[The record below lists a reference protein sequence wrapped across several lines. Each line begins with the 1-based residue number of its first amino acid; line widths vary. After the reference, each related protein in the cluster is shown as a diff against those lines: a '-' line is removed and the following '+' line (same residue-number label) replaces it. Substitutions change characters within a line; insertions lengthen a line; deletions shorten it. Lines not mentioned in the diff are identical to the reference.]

1 MKRLILSVLLI
12 ATAATSAWGISQ
24 LARYKTFG
32 REVLTAAHLNELQDQ
47 FLNKINEIIDATADS
62 NYVYLRADTLVV
74 ADYLTSGGTIV
85 SVTSHGHTAN
95 YYTES
100 EADALL
106 AAKAASSHA
115 HAGTDLTSATG
126 SGNPVLATS
135 PDLEGTPTVGS
146 GNTIWHK
153 GNDGAS
159 SELDADLLDGQQG
172 SYYAAE
178 GATGQVQVYDSD
190 GTFEGDILLVYSSG
204 QLKVGG
210 TPSGT
215 SELQVAHT
223 GEADISVISGA
234 GNDAKIIFYEATSAK
249 GVVGVDASSSDDI
262 IFLNHD
268 GGLANGVNISQTG
281 KVGIE
286 ATPDASADLTLGA
299 GGLKF
304 SDGSTQT
311 IAANV
316 FNGQTSSGASFTPQ
330 FILGGTASPS
340 IYFKSSSSS
349 SETFEIAQEEEHGIT
364 FVTGDSRI
372 MVVDDDGV
380 SINSQEVTSGKKL
393 YVDGNVEFSGTLV
406 DGSDDRYKTNTI
418 ALTDVLAK
426 IRDWDAFEYEWS
438 DTVPRGVVYADAD
451 STIKQRYVGVSAQQV
466 AEDYPAVA
474 GENDGMYGVR
484 YSRLVPVLLAAI
496 QELEA
501 RVAVLEGQ

>member
-135 PDLEGTPTVGS
+135 PDLGGTPTVGS

-190 GTFEGDILLVYSSG
+190 GTFEGDANLVFNSG
-204 QLKVGG
+204 MLKIGG
-210 TPSGT
+210 TPTGS
-215 SELQVAHT
+215 SELQVSAT
-223 GEADISVISGA
+223 GEADIIVVSGA
-234 GNDAKIIFYEATSAK
+234 SNDAKIAFYEATSAK
-249 GVVGVDASSSDDI
+249 GVIGVDASSSDDI

-268 GGLANGVNISQTG
+268 GGLANGVNISESG

-286 ATPDASADLTLGA
+286 ATPDGSADLTLGA

-311 IAANV
+311 IAADV
-316 FNGQTSSGASFTPQ
+316 LNGQTSSGAQFTPQ
-330 FILGGTASPS
+330 FILGGTAYPS
-340 IYFKSSSSS
+340 IYFKSSTAS
-349 SETFEIAQEEEHGIT
+349 SEFWELVHDETDGMLFAQGSNRLLQI
-364 FVTGDSRI
+364 DN
-372 MVVDDDGV
+372 DGV
-380 SINSQEVTSGKKL
+380 SVKAESVTSGYEF
-393 YVDGNVEFSGTLV
+393 YVNGDAEISGNLQE
-406 DGSDDRYKTNTI
+406 GSDDRYKTNTI
-418 ALTDVLAK
+418 ALTGVLAA
-426 IRDWDAFEYEWS
+426 IRDWDAYEYEWS
-438 DTVPRGVVYADAD
+438 DSVPRGQVYEDD
-451 STIKQRYVGVSAQQV
+451 GVTKRRYVGVSAQQV
-466 AEDYPAVA
+466 AEDYPVVA
-474 GENDGMYGVR
+474 TEADGMYGVQ

-501 RVAVLEGQ
+501 RVAGLEGQ